1 MLYIGIVI
9 IEIII
14 NPKELIR
21 NGIIFLSYVFFSL
34 MYVYGRIIGFDS
46 TVLLIIIS
54 GGLII
59 IEAFYFLIKK

>member
-1 MLYIGIVI
+1 MGMVI
-9 IEIII
+9 IEIIM

-21 NGIIFLSYVFFSL
+21 NVIIFLSYVFFSL
-34 MYVYGRIIGFDS
+34 MWVYGLIIGFDS
-46 TVLLIIIS
+46 TILLILIS